1 MKVSG
6 KKDLQKLQKDGMASL
21 FPDRIRIMVGMA
33 TCCLAKGSA
42 EVMTALKDEIKKQ
55 GLKAEVVPVGC
66 IGLCC
71 QEPTIEV
78 VQPGKPKVTYGEMT
92 PDKISSLVTGIARGT
107 VDKQSALYRTDK
119 EELLLTGTKHI
130 FSKGAPAKEFKGLQ
144 EYAAMPFYK
153 KQRKVALRNAGFI
166 DPENISEYI
175 ARGGYSALVNTLATM
190 KPDAVIAEVTKA
202 GLRGRSG
209 GGFPTGVKWQAC
221 RRAEGK
227 AKYFICNVSEGDPGI
242 GMHKSLLES
251 DPHSVLEGMIIGAYA
266 IGAKEGYIYI
276 SSGQPLGVRRMD
288 KAVADAKAYG
298 FLGKNIMK
306 SGFDFTVKVKE
317 GAGAYVCGEE
327 TALIKSIE
335 GDWGEPRQRPPYP
348 AVSGLW
354 GKPTV
359 INNVE
364 TLANVPVVMGKG
376 AKWYSAI
383 GSAKSKGT
391 KVFSIVGEVNRPGL
405 IEVPMGTTLREI
417 IYDVGGGL
425 PKGKTLKAVLAG
437 GPAGGCVPKKLMNL
451 PVDYEALMQ
460 AGSAMSSGGIIVMGE
475 DTCMVDMNKY
485 LLSFTEGESCGKCTP
500 CRVGVRRMREII
512 TDISEG
518 KGRDGDIELLEKM
531 ALLIKDGALCNL
543 GKTAPNPVLATL
555 RYFKEEYQKH
565 IKNKKC
571 SAAVCTSL
579 KK

>member
-6 KKDLQKLQKDGMASL
+6 KKDLQKLQKDGMAAL
-21 FPDRIRIMVGMA
+21 FPDSTRIMVGMA

-42 EVMTALKDEIKKQ
+42 EVMSALQDEVKRQ
-55 GLKAEVVPVGC
+55 GLKAQVVPVGC

-92 PDKISSLVTGIARGT
+92 PDKVSSLVTCIARGA
-107 VDKQSALYRTDK
+107 VDKQSVLYRTDK
-119 EELLLTGTKHI
+119 EELLLNGTKHI
-130 FSKGAPAKEFKGLQ
+130 FSKGAPSKEFKGIQ
-144 EYAAMPFYK
+144 EYAAVPFFK

-166 DPENISEYI
+166 NPENISEYI
-175 ARGGYSALVNTLATM
+175 ARGGYSALVNVLAGM

-221 RRAEGK
+221 RRADGK
-227 AKYFICNVSEGDPGI
+227 TKYFICNVSEGDPGI

-276 SSGQPLGVRRMD
+276 SSGQPLGVQRME
-288 KAVADAKAYG
+288 KAVADAKACG

-306 SGFDFTVKVKE
+306 TGFDFTVKVKE

-364 TLANVPVVMGKG
+364 TLANVPVVMAKG
-376 AKWYSAI
+376 AKWFTAV
-383 GSAKSKGT
+383 GSKKSTGT
-391 KVFSIVGEVNRPGL
+391 KVISIVGEVNRPGL
-405 IEVPMGTTLREI
+405 IEVPMGTTLSEI
-417 IYDVGGGL
+417 IYDVAGGL
-425 PKGKTLKAVLAG
+425 PRGKRLKAVLAG
-437 GPAGGCVPKKLMNL
+437 GPAGGCVPQKLMSL

-460 AGSAMSSGGIIVMGE
+460 AGSAMSSGGIIVMAE
-475 DTCMVDMNKY
+475 DACMVDMNKY
-485 LLSFTEGESCGKCTP
+485 LLSFSEGESCGKCTP

-512 TDISEG
+512 TDICEG
-518 KGRDGDIELLEKM
+518 RGKDGDIELLEKM
-531 ALLIKDGALCNL
+531 ALFIKDSALCNL

-555 RYFKEEYQKH
+555 RYFKDEYQTH

-571 SAAVCTSL
+571 TAAVCTSL